1 MIQQIR
7 KIGNSNGIILPKA
20 FLEALNIGG
29 NVKLELRENKIVIS
43 PIEITSRDGWD
54 EQFQNALND
63 GHLPENDLF
72 EDLQNE
78 FDTEEW

>member
-20 FLEALNIGG
+20 FLDALNIDN
-29 NVKLELRENKIVIS
+29 NVQLELRNNEIIIS
-43 PIEITSRDGWD
+43 PIKIEPREDWSAKFEKAIENG
-54 EQFQNALND
+54 ELA
-63 GHLPENDLF
+63 ENDLF
-72 EDLQNE
+72 ENLEND